1 MSSPAELAAPAEAR
15 PAPAEARTEREARSG
30 RSRSRRPGRGRAD
43 SRAEARAAARAARR
57 AAMPPITY
65 PPELPVSQRKD
76 EIARAINENQVVIIA
91 GETGS
96 GKTTQIPK
104 ICLELGRGVT
114 GQIGHT
120 QPRRLAA
127 RTVAERI
134 AEELGSPLGETV
146 GYQVRFTDVSADDTL
161 VKLMTD
167 GILLTELARDR
178 KLRRYDTLII
188 DEAHERS
195 LNIDFI
201 LGYLRQ
207 LLPERPDL
215 KVIITSATIDP
226 ERFAAA
232 FGGAPIVEVSGRTYP
247 VEVRYRPVEPI
258 EGGEDADQGQ
268 AISDAIDEL
277 SSEGPGDILV
287 FLSGEREIRD
297 TADLLAGRDRLEV
310 LPLYSRLSAAEQHRV
325 FERRQASAYIRR
337 VVLATNVAE
346 TSLTVPGIHY
356 VIDPGTA
363 RISRYSRG
371 TKVQRLPIEPI
382 SRASANQRKG
392 RCGRTADGICIRL
405 YSEADFESR
414 PEFTEP
420 EILRTNLASVI
431 LQMAAIGL
439 GDVPKFPFIDPPDA
453 RNITDGL
460 TLLAELNA
468 FKDGRI
474 TGLGRKLSRLPV
486 DPRIGRMILEA
497 DRNGCVREVLIIAA
511 ALSIQDPRERPVDA
525 QQAADDKHRRFA
537 DPDSDFVAYLNLW
550 DYLAGRQRELSSS
563 AFRRLCRAEYLNY
576 LRVREWQDLQGQLQR
591 LAADLGVAANSSS
604 AERTVVHLSLLAGL
618 LSQIGM
624 KMEPARGPAAS
635 APAGRRPRAEYLGA
649 RNARFAIFPG
659 SGLARKTPDWI
670 VAAELVET
678 SRLWARTVARIEP
691 EWIEPLAAHLVR
703 RSYSEPHWEK
713 KQGGAVAL
721 EKVTLYGVP
730 IVTDRKVSY
739 GRIDPAAARE
749 LFIRHALVEGDWQTS
764 HRFFAENRRLL
775 AEAEELEHRV
785 RRRGLVVGEEELFAF
800 YDARIPADVVSAQH
814 FDTWWKQARRSDPD
828 LLTFKP
834 AELLSE
840 GAAEVSTDAYPDVWT
855 SESAALKTL
864 PLSYAFEPG
873 SDTDGVTVDIPLS
886 RLNQVNA
893 AEFSWQ
899 VPGLRTELVTEMIRS
914 LPKSLRRDLVPAPDV
929 AREVVA
935 RLGPP
940 AGDLRDAVARELRSL
955 RGVTVPREAWDL
967 SKLPPHLRVTVRV
980 TDGDRILA
988 AGKDVAE
995 LQRELRPRL
1004 RAVLSRAAAG
1014 LTRSGLT
1021 SWDFGALPAVFR
1033 EGTVVAYPALA
1044 DAGTTVD
1051 VRLFETETAARSAMW
1066 AGTRRLIL
1074 LSAPSPV
1081 KSIAGRL
1088 STPAKL
1094 ALSHNPHGSVAA
1106 MFADCVNCAA
1116 DYLMAQAGGPARDR
1130 EGFDRLSAAV
1140 RSGLHEVTA
1149 DVVAHV
1155 ESALRLA
1162 HSVSARLDENWADA
1176 LRPAAADMRAQ
1187 LSGLIYPGFV
1197 TATGYRRL
1205 PQLTRYLRGIERRLD
1220 KLPENPARDA
1230 ANMAVAQRV
1239 EQAYRQ
1245 AVADL
1250 PAARRDDPDGTE
1262 IRSMLEE
1269 LRVSLFAQ
1277 TLGTLAP
1284 VSENRILA
1292 ALDRLRPG

>member
-1 MSSPAELAAPAEAR
+1 MSSPAELGV
-15 PAPAEARTEREARSG
+15 RSAG
-30 RSRSRRPGRGRAD
+30 P
-43 SRAEARAAARAARR
+43 RAEARANARAAARGARR

-76 EIARAINENQVVIIA
+76 EIARAIQENQVVIIA

-104 ICLELGRGVT
+104 ICLELGRGAS

-146 GYQVRFTDVSADDTL
+146 GYQVRFTDVSADGTL
-161 VKLMTD
+161 IKLMTD

-178 KLRRYDTLII
+178 KLSRYDTLII

-195 LNIDFI
+195 LNVDFI
-201 LGYLRQ
+201 LGYLRR

-232 FGGAPIVEVSGRTYP
+232 FGGAPVIEVSGRTYP
-247 VEVRYRPVEPI
+247 VEVRYRPI
-258 EGGEDADQGQ
+258 EGGEDGDQGQ

-277 SSEGPGDILV
+277 SAEGPGDILV

-325 FERRQASAYIRR
+325 FDRRQARTRR

-382 SRASANQRKG
+382 SQASANQRQG

-405 YSEADFESR
+405 YSQADFESR
-414 PEFTEP
+414 PEFTDP

-453 RNITDGL
+453 RNIADGL

-468 FKDGRI
+468 FKNGRI
-474 TGLGRKLSRLPV
+474 TGLGRKLARLPV

-511 ALSIQDPRERPVDA
+511 ALSIQDPRERPADA

-537 DPDSDFVAYLNLW
+537 DPDSDSDFSAYLNLW
-550 DYLAGRQRELSSS
+550 DYLAERQRELSSS
-563 AFRRLCRAEYLNY
+563 AFRRLCRADYLNY

-591 LAADLGVAANSSS
+591 LAGDLGVTVDSSS

-624 KMEPARGPAAS
+624 LRQFERADPARLAAS
-635 APAGRRPRAEYLGA
+635 APGARRPRAEYLGA

-659 SGLARKTPDWI
+659 SGLARKAPDWI

-703 RSYSEPHWEK
+703 RSYSEPHWER

-730 IVTDRKVSY
+730 IVTERKVSY

-775 AEAEELEHRV
+775 AEAAEVEHRV
-785 RRRGLVVGEEELFAF
+785 RRRGLVVGEDELFAF
-800 YDARIPADVVSAQH
+800 YDARIPAEAVSAQH
-814 FDTWWKQARRSDPD
+814 FDTWWKQARRADPE
-828 LLTFKP
+828 LLTFK
-834 AELLSE
+834 AADLLSE
-840 GAAEVSTDAYPDVWT
+840 DAAQVAADSYPDIWT
-855 SESAALKTL
+855 SQSAGLRAL

-873 SDTDGVTVDIPLS
+873 SETDGVTVDIPLC

-914 LPKSLRRDLVPAPDV
+914 LPKSLRRDLVPAPDL

-940 AGDLRDAVARELRSL
+940 SGDLRDAVARELRSL
-955 RGVTVPREAWDL
+955 RGVTVPRDAWDS
-967 SKLPPHLRVTVRV
+967 SKLPPHLRITVRV
-980 TDGDRILA
+980 TDGDRVLA
-988 AGKDVAE
+988 EGKDVAE

-1004 RAVLSRAAAG
+1004 RAVLSQAAAG

-1021 SWDFGALPAVFR
+1021 SWDFGTLPEVFR

-1051 VRLFETETAARSAMW
+1051 VRLFETEAAARAAMW

-1074 LSAPSPV
+1074 LGAPSPV

-1116 DYLMAQAGGPARDR
+1116 DHLMAQAGGPARDR
-1130 EGFDRLSAAV
+1130 EGFKRLSAAV
-1140 RSGLHEVTA
+1140 RSGLHEATA
-1149 DVVAHV
+1149 DVVTHV

-1162 HSVSARLDENWADA
+1162 HAAAARLDDS
-1176 LRPAAADMRAQ
+1176 RVGQPAVADMRAQ
-1187 LSGLIYPGFV
+1187 LSGLIYPGFI
-1197 TATGYRRL
+1197 TSTGYRRL

-1230 ANMAVAQRV
+1230 ANMAVARRV

-1245 AVADL
+1245 TLADL
-1250 PAARRDDPDGTE
+1250 PAARRGDPDVTE
-1262 IRSMLEE
+1262 VRWMLSE

-1292 ALDRLRPG
+1292 ALSRLRP